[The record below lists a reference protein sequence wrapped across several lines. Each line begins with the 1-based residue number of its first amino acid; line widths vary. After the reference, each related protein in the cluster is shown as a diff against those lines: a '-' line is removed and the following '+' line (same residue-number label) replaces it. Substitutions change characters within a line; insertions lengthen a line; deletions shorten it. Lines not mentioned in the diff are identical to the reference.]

1 MKNNLKPNRLYFL
14 KGLGLSLVYL
24 LLSAC
29 SDNDFSDLEQKIAE
43 IKAKPKG
50 KIDPLPPNKT
60 TEPYSF
66 QLDGSRD
73 PFKPVDKDASDGE
86 GEVVD
91 NGVKPDTTRVKE
103 DLESFSLDSLKMVG
117 TLKDA
122 TTLWGLVQSSQRI
135 VYRVKVGNYMG
146 FNDGKITDISNDEI
160 KLTEI
165 IPDKT
170 SDKEKKR
177 YNEQPASLKLVATE

>member
-1 MKNNLKPNRLYFL
+1 MNNNLRTDYVRLINGF
-14 KGLGLSLVYL
+14 GIGIVCFALSG
-24 LLSAC
+24 C
-29 SDNDFSDLEQKIAE
+29 GDNDFTDLEQKIAE

-50 KIDPLPPNKT
+50 KIEPLPPAKT
-60 TEPYSF
+60 TEPFSF

-73 PFKPVDKDASDGE
+73 PFKAVEKDTGDGE
-86 GEVVD
+86 GETPD
-91 NGVKPDTTRVKE
+91 NGVKPDPTRVKE

-122 TTLWGLVQSSQRI
+122 TTLWGLVQSGQGI

-146 FNDGKITDISNDEI
+146 FNDGKITDVSNDEI

-165 IPDKT
+165 ILDKT
-170 SDKEKKR
+170 SNKERKR